1 MPEGKTNNML
11 KLRKILKKHSGRSN
25 GVLTVRH
32 QGGRSKRFLRE
43 IDFKR
48 SKKDVWG
55 KVESIEYD
63 PNRNARIARL
73 VYPDGTRSYI
83 IAPVDLKVEMKVIA
97 SDDAPLEVGNCLPLG
112 KIPVGTAVHN
122 IEIRPGKGGQIARG
136 AGIVAFI
143 FGKDEESV
151 LIKMPSGEIRKFD
164 PICTATIGQVGN
176 VEDKNKKL
184 GKAGANRWRGKRPT
198 VRGVAMHP
206 NAHPHGGGEG
216 RSGVGL
222 KYPKTPWGKKAV
234 GKTRSKNK
242 YSNDL
247 IITGRKRGKAGL
259 TK

>member
-1 MPEGKTNNML
+1 MAKL
-11 KLRKILKKHSGRSN
+11 KVLLKKRSGRSK
-25 GVLTVRH
+25 GKITVRH
-32 QGGRSKRFLRE
+32 QGGRSKRFLRV

-48 SKKDVWG
+48 DKKDMWA
-55 KVESIEYD
+55 KIEAIEYD
-63 PNRNARIARL
+63 PNRNADIARL
-73 VYPDGTRSYI
+73 IYQDGSRSYI
-83 IAPVDLKVEMKVIA
+83 IAPVGLIEGSKVIS
-97 SDDAPLEVGNCLPLG
+97 SDDAPLEVGNCLQLS

-136 AGIVAFI
+136 AGIAAFV
-143 FGKDEESV
+143 FGKDETSV
-151 LIKMPSGEIRKFD
+151 LIKMPSTEIRKFN
-164 PICTATIGQVGN
+164 PLCTAVIGQIGN
-176 VEDKNKKL
+176 VDHKNKKL
-184 GKAGANRWRGKRPT
+184 GKAGASRWRGIRPT

-234 GKTRSKNK
+234 GKTRNKKK

-247 IITGRKRGKAGL
+247 IVSGRKRGVRGL